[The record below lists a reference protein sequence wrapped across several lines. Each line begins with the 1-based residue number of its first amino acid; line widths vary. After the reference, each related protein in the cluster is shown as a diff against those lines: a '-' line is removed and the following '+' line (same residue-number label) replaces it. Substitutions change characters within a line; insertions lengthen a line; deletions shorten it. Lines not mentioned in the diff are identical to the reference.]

1 MKLLPIAVLLLA
13 ACDGALAN
21 EVPLPRARPAP
32 SHAAPAPAP
41 PAARPA
47 PAAPVP
53 EVLPLHDGASWPSN
67 CALQLAEIARFTHQ
81 PSVNGPG
88 QCGASDIVRLEKIVM
103 PNGTLVVVAPSATLR
118 CSMAAAVAQWVR
130 SDLGPAAADLGS
142 PLAAVTNH
150 GSYEC
155 RSRNNAAGARISQHA
170 HGNALDLGMIRLIDG
185 VVIDLAQRDLAQR
198 ELGQKDLAQKDLAQ
212 KDLAQKSI
220 PQSFSQRIR
229 DATCNR
235 FKTVL
240 GPGSDASHA
249 DHIHVDLAERARGYA
264 MCQWDVEPRQ

>member
-1 MKLLPIAVLLLA
+1 
-13 ACDGALAN
+13 
-21 EVPLPRARPAP
+21 
-32 SHAAPAPAP
+32 
-41 PAARPA
+41 
-47 PAAPVP
+47 
-53 EVLPLHDGASWPSN
+53 
-67 CALQLAEIARFTHQ
+67 LQLAEIARFVHQ
-81 PSVNGPG
+81 PSLNGPG

-103 PNGTLVVVAPSATLR
+103 PNGTLVVVAPAATLR

-130 SDLGPAAADLGS
+130 SDLGLAAADLGS

-155 RSRNNAAGARISQHA
+155 RSRNNEAGAKISQHA

-185 VVIDLAQRDLAQR
+185 AVFH
-198 ELGQKDLAQKDLAQ
+198 
-212 KDLAQKSI
+212 LAQKSI
-220 PQSFSQRIR
+220 PQSFRQQVR

-240 GPGSDASHA
+240 GPGSDASHV

-264 MCQWDVEPRQ
+264 MCQWDVEPR